1 MSENKQIHPEYRD
14 PRETSNRFHMSQP
27 GCTNQNGFQM
37 SDGKVEIRVGDR
49 IASKNGKVW
58 RIVCVDADGDQ
69 PIVGISGVYTCRF
82 CADGRYLFRGRQ
94 HHSDLDLTDIGRP
107 EKTADESILLRL
119 RKISDRTDCRKLIA
133 LVTDRCGSDPAWTI
147 VDLDNAR
154 DWKVLSLSQCHI
166 KNALAEAESSFAT
179 PKPQL
184 VPFTYADRKS
194 LRGRIVRRK
203 DATFQEVTLTE
214 FNQYVANGI
223 GWNVLLDDFVFD
235 DTGEPVGKPA

>member
-1 MSENKQIHPEYRD
+1 
-14 PRETSNRFHMSQP
+14 
-27 GCTNQNGFQM
+27 M
-37 SDGKVEIRVGDR
+37 SDDKVEIRVGDR
-49 IASKNGKVW
+49 ITSKNGTVW
-58 RIVCVDADGDQ
+58 RIVCVDAEGGH
-69 PIVGISGVYTCRF
+69 PIVGISGNGATRF
-82 CADGRYLFRGRQ
+82 CADGRFLHPGASNQ
-94 HHSDLDLTDIGRP
+94 VDLDLTTIERP

-119 RKISDRTDCRKLIA
+119 RKMSDRTDCRKLIA

-223 GWNVLLDDFVFD
+223 GWKVLLDDFVFD